1 MVERREEREPSFDER
16 RLLSAYELYAD
27 IAESGTLPEH
37 ISPQEAVAAVLC
49 TLTRRISRG
58 EAEQLRSE
66 LPPDLI
72 AVLEPCMSHRAEE
85 PERFGREELIHRV
98 AQSLDTDDG
107 QAAAV
112 VRHVLGALHAN
123 YPTREDDDVA
133 SQLPADLKALWL
145 GS

>member
-1 MVERREEREPSFDER
+1 MVEPRDDEPTFDES
-16 RLLSAYELYAD
+16 RLLSAYRLYAD
-27 IAESGTLPEH
+27 VELSGTLPDGVT
-37 ISPQEAVAAVLC
+37 PQEAVAAVLC

-72 AVLEPCMSHRAEE
+72 AVLEPCMGHRAEE
-85 PERFGREELIHRV
+85 PEHFGREELVHRV

-107 QAAAV
+107 QAAAI

-123 YPTREDDDVA
+123 YPTREDDDVE
-133 SQLPADLKALWL
+133 SQLPEDLKALWRAD
-145 GS
+145 